1 MNTAYNSLLDPD
13 SLRQGAEA
21 KLYDCVY
28 LGKPAILKERFSKK
42 YRHEELDKRL
52 NFARLR
58 AEIRGINKAQQVGVK
73 APAIYFV
80 DTNRH
85 ILIMERVEGPTA
97 KDWIESQRQ
106 RAEEEFK
113 VQAKFGEVLGG
124 EIAKIHLSGLI
135 HGDLTTSNM
144 IVKNGDPGNLHLI
157 DFGLANSGK
166 VIAED
171 KGVDLYVLER
181 AIQATHINCEHIV
194 DAILNGYKSVNAKQG
209 EAVMARLIAIRLRG
223 RKRDMVG

>member
-73 APAIYFV
+73 TPAIYFV

-124 EIAKIHLSGLI
+124 EIAKIHLSGLATYI
-135 HGDLTTSNM
+135 SSISDSQ
-144 IVKNGDPGNLHLI
+144 IR
-157 DFGLANSGK
+157 